1 MNRISLVAI
10 AVLGLAGGLAPTLA
24 DDGIT
29 IKVERFDRDAEVAIQ
44 RGYSVATA
52 ACAKNLA
59 QAIIAYGG
67 VPTGWTMTFDK
78 DEAVHFNTKEDRNF
92 SHHCI
97 EGKQITLENGAESVV
112 QTFDQNGEPTME
124 EQ

>member
-1 MNRISLVAI
+1 MSRSNLLAI
-10 AVLGLAGGLAPTLA
+10 AILILPGNAALALA

-29 IKVERFDRDAEVAIQ
+29 IKVEQFDRDAEVAIQ

-59 QAIIAYGG
+59 RAIIAYGG
-67 VPTGWTMTFDK
+67 EPTGWTMTFDK
-78 DEAVHFNTKEDRNF
+78 DEAVYFNTKEDRSF
-92 SHHCI
+92 RHRCVD
-97 EGKQITLENGAESVV
+97 GKQITLENGAESVV
-112 QTFDQNGEPTME
+112 QAFDQNGNPTME